1 MSFKVQCSSGP
12 AQHSATICGA
22 SSSFGPNT
30 FLQIGYDDELRGT
43 CWCYCRR
50 LTPLVSSENSIRVE
64 PLRHGVR
71 IWTMK
76 KTIMQIAAISALLF
90 WISACASQKPVLS
103 SNAHLMRV
111 GSAAGERDI
120 EECTARAEAVSTEG
134 GETSKENVAAGA
146 ATSSVVGAAAGGA
159 GGAIF
164 GHAGQGAAAGAVGG
178 VVASLTHT
186 LLRGLF
192 GSKPPDPSYRQLVD
206 RCLREKGYE
215 PAGWK

>member
-1 MSFKVQCSSGP
+1 
-12 AQHSATICGA
+12 
-22 SSSFGPNT
+22 
-30 FLQIGYDDELRGT
+30 
-43 CWCYCRR
+43 
-50 LTPLVSSENSIRVE
+50 
-64 PLRHGVR
+64 
-71 IWTMK
+71 
-76 KTIMQIAAISALLF
+76 MQIATVSLLSY

-111 GSAAGERDI
+111 GPAVGERDI
-120 EECTARAEAVSTEG
+120 AECTTRAEAISTEG
-134 GETSKENVAAGA
+134 SETSKENVVAGA

-164 GHAGQGAAAGAVGG
+164 GQAGEGAAAGALGG
-178 VVASLTHT
+178 AVASLTHA